1 MEEIE
6 HTFHIIM
13 ARSNAA
19 APQWALQL
27 VLPNSTKNVQVT
39 YGDANAFTFN
49 KEGLLRALRDSV
61 GFCVLLFR
69 RNPSILLCFFEFLA
83 ARPMRA
89 WTENTA
95 LSQSCVPCN
104 RAL

>member
-1 MEEIE
+1 MEEFK

-39 YGDANAFTFN
+39 YGDANAFTVN
-49 KEGLLRALRDSV
+49 NEGLLRALRDSV
-61 GFCVLLFR
+61 GFCRASLSPESLYHA
-69 RNPSILLCFFEFLA
+69 LFFEFLA